1 MSHLHTIII
10 GIVEG
15 ITEFLPISSTAHMD
29 IARYLLGIDAT
40 DFMKSFEI
48 TIQLGAILAVVVF
61 YFKKLTH
68 SSRLIKNIIIAFI
81 PTGVIGFLLYKII
94 KGFLLGNVLLAV
106 IMLIVGGVLIIYFE
120 KRFSKTERIR
130 TSLSSHIKNE
140 GAPERE
146 IIDLSIRELLILG
159 TCQALAVVP
168 GVSRSGAV
176 IIAGRILGLS
186 NILITEFSFLL
197 AIPTMLAATAYDLL
211 KSGLYF
217 TKNEWGTVALGFIV
231 SFIVALFVVK
241 WLLGYIRTH
250 SFKIFGWYRIIFG
263 LIMLLVFIL

>member
-1 MSHLHTIII
+1 MSHFHTIII

-29 IARYLLGIDAT
+29 ITRHLLGIPPS
-40 DFMKSFEI
+40 DFIKSFEI

-61 YFKKLTH
+61 YFKKLINSFH
-68 SSRLIKNIIIAFI
+68 LIKNIIIAFI

-106 IMLIVGGVLIIYFE
+106 VMLIVGGVLIIYFE
-120 KRFSKTERIR
+120 NKFAKRDLNIKTEGA
-130 TSLSSHIKNE
+130 SDSSIL
-140 GAPERE
+140 GQERE
-146 IIDLSIRELLILG
+146 ITDLSIRELLILG

-176 IIAGRILGLS
+176 IITGRILGLS

-211 KSGLYF
+211 KSGLSF
-217 TKNEWGTVALGFIV
+217 SKDEWGTIGLGFIV
-231 SFIVALFVVK
+231 SFIVAMIVVK
-241 WLLGYIRTH
+241 WLLSYIKTH

-263 LIMLLVFIL
+263 LIMLLIFIL